1 MYVLFAMY
9 GFAAYPLYAI
19 AVAHANDFAKDG
31 EFARVAGAM
40 LLILGCGLA
49 IGPMIASWLMEVTSR
64 PVDLFIVTATFHGA
78 LAVTAFLR
86 MKVRPVRDDKG
97 RVRFRVMNAEKSVS
111 PGTVDLDP
119 RADETQ
125 ETMPAPK
132 PATPPP
138 APAAP
143 VATAPAHDAEIIVPD
158 AIEPVV
164 IVEDVPKKSPKT
176 DVQE

>member
-1 MYVLFAMY
+1 
-9 GFAAYPLYAI
+9 
-19 AVAHANDFAKDG
+19 DFAKDG

-49 IGPMIASWLMEVTSR
+49 VGPLIASWLMQMTNR

-97 RVRFRVMNAEKSVS
+97 RVRFRVMNAEKGVS

-119 RADETQ
+119 RTDETQ
-125 ETMPAPK
+125 EMMPPPK
-132 PATPPP
+132 PAAPAP
-138 APAAP
+138 APAA
-143 VATAPAHDAEIIVPD
+143 APAA
-158 AIEPVV
+158 AAR
-164 IVEDVPKKSPKT
+164 
-176 DVQE
+176 